1 LKKNQDQE
9 INMKIAIGCD
19 EIAIDMKNSLIEVLK
34 EKNVEY
40 EDFGVNA
47 AEPVDYPDIAAAVTG
62 EVQKGNFDRGIL
74 VCGTGIGM
82 AICANKFKGIR
93 AACCHDVYSTQRSIL
108 SNDCQVITFGSL
120 VIGVNTAA
128 ELLKIWL
135 DIERTG
141 GTVKKVKKIE
151 GLES

>member
-1 LKKNQDQE
+1 METK
-9 INMKIAIGCD
+9 MKIAIGCD
-19 EIAIDMKNSLIEVLK
+19 EIAVDMKNSLIEVLK
-34 EKNVEY
+34 QKNIEY
-40 EDFGVNA
+40 RDFGVNTK
-47 AEPVDYPDIAAAVTG
+47 EPVDYPDIAAAVTV

-82 AICANKFKGIR
+82 AISANKFKGIR
-93 AACCHDVYSTQRSIL
+93 AACCHDIYSTQRSIL

-120 VIGVNTAA
+120 VIGKNTAV

-141 GTVKKVKKIE
+141 GTVRKVKKIE
-151 GLES
+151 ALEK